1 MTYPERICVE
11 LGCRREVQRSQF
23 SVYSRCPNHVR
34 ALVTSAFGA
43 SDSSLRARPEVPLSS
58 PERVVG
64 QGLLSVGSR
73 SD

>member
-34 ALVTSAFGA
+34 ALVTNAFGA
-43 SDSSLRARPEVPLSS
+43 SDSSVRDRAVVPRPIPDSGA
-58 PERVVG
+58 ERHPVSG
-64 QGLLSVGSR
+64 PAA
-73 SD
+73 D